1 MRDTKKTLI
10 KNSLKLMGDNPN
22 HTFFAVT
29 IRPYEDFLRTFPH
42 STRTTIVEDILT
54 NLISKYDA
62 HLISHPNKPQ
72 NHHLKI
78 ISHNAIEN
86 KTTYGSP
93 TISHSHGIWGIHD
106 TLLEKWNSQSLHDR
120 IKELGSFIYQNQ
132 KYRLRKVIHSIE
144 RTPFTS
150 NLIDKT
156 TPEGWLDYAYKWC
169 GDNDPTSDWGFIQ
182 SPLTNNQTTI
192 KEMWDEPHTTN
203 QNIYNGLRRQDTLST
218 RPVPTILGTLQT
230 KTHQGISQRK

>member
-1 MRDTKKTLI
+1 
-10 KNSLKLMGDNPN
+10 MGDNPN
-22 HTFFAVT
+22 YTFFAVT
-29 IRPYEDFLRTFPH
+29 IRPYEDFLRTFSH
-42 STRTTIVEDILT
+42 STRTTIVEDILI

-78 ISHNAIEN
+78 ISHNAIET
-86 KTTYGSP
+86 KTKFGSP
-93 TISHSHGIWGIHD
+93 DIPHSHGIFGIHN

-120 IKELGSFIYQNQ
+120 ILELGSFIYQNK

-156 TPEGWLDYAYKWC
+156 TPEGWLDYAYKWW
-169 GDNDPTSDWGFIQ
+169 GDNDPTSDWSFIQ
-182 SPLTNNQTTI
+182 SPEDNKQKTI

-203 QNIYNGLRRQDTLST
+203 QNIYNGLRKQDTLST
-218 RPVPTILGTLQT
+218 RPVPTILGTIQT